1 MFPRSIPSLALAA
14 TLVSSVPLAAEHP
27 APAAPPSPSP
37 VSSQAPATAE
47 AGGPIAEAG
56 DAIAEAGD
64 AIADELALWTRL
76 RDGAGTWAE
85 YGDFLARHP
94 DWPGLAALR
103 RAAERQMPAGQPP
116 ETVLAFFDG
125 RLPETGTGSLRLAA
139 ALAADGRGAEAE
151 AEIVRAWTTF
161 SMTSAERKAMLG
173 GWKPVLAGHHEA
185 RMDMLLW
192 RGLTS
197 EAEAMKGLVSP
208 DWQKLADARILT
220 RRDAE
225 GLQYAIDQVPP
236 SLRNDPG
243 LAYERF
249 LYRVKK
255 GRWQDAED
263 YLLANSRSAAALGR
277 PEMWMERR
285 ANLARQA
292 LEDGQVAEAYAL
304 AAQSFGT
311 KGADYADAEWVAGF
325 VALTR
330 LDDPEQAVAHF
341 RRFRELVA
349 SPISVGR
356 AGYWL
361 GRACEAAGDAACA
374 GAAYAEG
381 ARYQTS
387 FYGQLAAEK
396 AGIPADPALAGSLAP
411 PDWRA
416 EPHTGS
422 SLVAA
427 ARFLH
432 AAGDDVRAAQ
442 FFRQAAAGQP
452 PAVRAAVAQMAIDLG
467 RPEIGIRI
475 GKDAASDG
483 FVIADQYY
491 PLHPVAKRDW
501 RVPTEFAMAI
511 ARQESELDATAAS
524 GAGARGLM
532 QLMPATARGM
542 ADAVGIEYRSDRL
555 TEPLYNA
562 RLGTEYLARMLGR
575 YDGSYVLAT
584 AAYNAGPGRVDQ
596 WLKTIGDPRGGAV
609 DPVIWIES
617 IPFSETRNY
626 VMRVLESLHVY
637 RARLLGRPEA
647 LRLFADIG
655 AGTPVQVSTRSL
667 EGAAAEAAGVEPVS
681 RPAEP
686 ASAAPPG

>member
-1 MFPRSIPSLALAA
+1 MLPRSIKSLAVAA
-14 TLVSSVPLAAEHP
+14 TLASSVPLAAQHP
-27 APAAPPSPSP
+27 AQHPAQGALPSR
-37 VSSQAPATAE
+37 AL
-47 AGGPIAEAG
+47 
-56 DAIAEAGD
+56 DAAAVGAWED
-64 AIADELALWTRL
+64 ANARAAAADAAVADDIVLWTRL
-76 RDGAGTWAE
+76 RDGAGTWEE

-103 RAAERQMPAGQPP
+103 RAGERQMPADEPP
-116 ETVLAFFDG
+116 ETVLAFFEG

-139 ALAADGRGAEAE
+139 ALRATGRGSEAE
-151 AEIVRAWTTF
+151 TEIVRAWTTF
-161 SMTSAERKAMLG
+161 SMTAAERKAMIG
-173 GWKPVLAGHHEA
+173 GWKATLAGHHEA
-185 RMDMLLW
+185 RLDMLLW

-208 DWQKLADARILT
+208 DWQKLAEARILT

-225 GLQYAIDQVPP
+225 GLQYAISQVPP
-236 SLRNDPG
+236 SLRDDPG
-243 LAYERF
+243 LAYERY

-263 YLLANSRSAAALGR
+263 YLLASSQSAAALGR

-292 LEDGQVAEAYAL
+292 LEDGQVADAYAL
-304 AAQSFGT
+304 AARSFGT
-311 KGADYADAEWVAGF
+311 EGADYADAEWVAGF
-325 VALTR
+325 IALTR
-330 LDDPEQAVAHF
+330 LDDPETAVEHF
-341 RRFRELVA
+341 RRFRALVA

-374 GAAYAEG
+374 EAAWAEG

-387 FYGQLAAEK
+387 FYGQLAAER
-396 AGIPADPALAGSLAP
+396 AGIPADPALAGSSAL

-416 EPHTGS
+416 EPRIQS
-422 SLVAA
+422 SLVEAA
-427 ARFLH
+427 YFFH
-432 AAGDDVRAAQ
+432 AAGDDVRAGQ

-452 PAVRAAVAQMAIDLG
+452 PTVRAAIAQMAIDLG

-475 GKDAASDG
+475 GKDAASEG
-483 FVIADQYY
+483 IVIADQYY

-501 RVPTEFAMAI
+501 RVPTEYAMAI
-511 ARQESELDATAAS
+511 ARQESELDARAAS
-524 GAGARGLM
+524 SVGARGLM

-542 ADAVGIEYRSDRL
+542 ADAVGIEYHADRL

-562 RLGTEYLARMLGR
+562 RLGTEYLARMLDR

-584 AAYNAGPGRVDQ
+584 AAYNAGPGRVDK
-596 WLKTIGDPRGGAV
+596 WLATLGDPRGGAV

-617 IPFSETRNY
+617 IPYTETRNY

-647 LRLFADIG
+647 LRLVADIG

-686 ASAAPPG
+686 APAAPPG